1 MTINSI
7 PARTVSAGMK
17 NAKRA
22 KQIQSLA
29 GGVTYLM
36 QVACNENV
44 RDRCEPYSWD
54 VDNQEVE
61 RDNVS

>member
-1 MTINSI
+1 MVCIQCGKVRKDGYVRI
-7 PARTVSAGMK
+7 PFKDFEAMMK
-17 NAKRA
+17 EPA
-22 KQIQSLA
+22 IQEI
-29 GGVTYLM
+29 Y
-36 QVACNENV
+36 NNV